1 MIRGSAVTYGTV
13 AYIIGRESHT
23 IYSYKL
29 DRDKWEKHS
38 ECPHVNPGLVIIND
52 LLTAIGGKE
61 GDSITN
67 KVVSFNHTEWMK
79 VFPPMQTP
87 RDDPAVVHYGN
98 YVIALGGG
106 HEERGVELLDVNS
119 LLWST
124 VTSLPKPVTNI
135 TATLHHDNIIAMD
148 YRGYAYTISIDSL
161 KKHSQWMP
169 LPRCP
174 VDYNDTLIGGPPL
187 TTLHG
192 QCLVV
197 SYKGVFQLQDRE
209 WVMIGDTSV
218 PMLYSIVCV
227 MCDRMVVVGGRTP
240 PSFSL
245 RTVTDAVRVAII
257 A

>member
-1 MIRGSAVTYGTV
+1 MTYGTV
-13 AYIIGRESHT
+13 AYIIGRDSHT

-29 DRDKWEKHS
+29 DSDKWEEHS
-38 ECPHVNPGLVIIND
+38 KCPHVNPGLVIIND
-52 LLTAIGGKE
+52 FLTAVGGKE

-67 KVVSFNHTEWMK
+67 NVVSFNCTEWMK
-79 VFPPMQTP
+79 VFPPMQTA

-106 HEERGVELLDVNS
+106 HEERGVELLNVNS

-135 TATLHHDNIIAMD
+135 TATLHHENIIAMD

-161 KKHSQWMP
+161 KKHYQWMP

-192 QCLVV
+192 RCLVV

-227 MCDRMVVVGGRTP
+227 MCDRMVVVGGRIP
-240 PSFSL
+240 PAFSL